1 MRRRRMN
8 KIGTIM
14 LIAIMLAAC
23 SETGQVE
30 RYSEATPVMTNTEA
44 PRDSNGLYLLGQEPL
59 HLTFYGHYSYYE
71 MPKWGADPSS
81 RWIRDQLNIHI
92 TQIGHEG
99 NADHKLQQMIA
110 SGELPDLIWGERD
123 SDLERMREAG
133 MLVPLN
139 AYIEKYPNLKQWASP
154 KVLKMLQAEDGNIYY
169 FPNYYT
175 DKPYGNAGYVVN
187 REIYSKLGSPKLET
201 TDDLYSYL
209 KEVKRRYPDVI
220 PFETGIASEGHGID
234 QLFSAFKE
242 NNFSFTRY
250 YAVVNGDKM
259 TSIYKDEG
267 FRESALFVA
276 KLMREGLMTTNAM
289 LQTEDQVLEK
299 LRNGEVAVHASA
311 DPLRLASIANAEL
324 SRNNP
329 DAGYIC
335 IPPIYKDGLDPEKI
349 YPGTYNVLGWN
360 VTAITTAAENPEAL
374 FAMLDWMTGPFGSA
388 VQFWGPPG
396 PTGFW
401 DGFQEDGFTPNFTS
415 RYGYDTEELTRI
427 QSLSGKMIWVGNT
440 KFLDETKLAYEE
452 TLPPNQ
458 RNWTTYWQKEVTWQ
472 SQGDATPFIN
482 LFPMPNS
489 TEGVIL
495 ERVKDIWLDAR
506 AYALYAQSDEEVL
519 AILDD
524 AHESSMDIGFQL
536 YLDYITEKW
545 HANLEA
551 LETVEPQGAK

>member
-8 KIGTIM
+8 KIGMIM

-23 SETGQVE
+23 SETGKVE
-30 RYSEATPVMTNTEA
+30 YPEVTSVTTNTEV
-44 PRDSNGLYLLGQEPL
+44 PRDSNGLYLLGKEPL

-110 SGELPDLIWGERD
+110 SGDLPDLIWGERD

-139 AYIEKYPNLKQWASP
+139 TYIEKYPNLKQWASP

-267 FRESALFVA
+267 FRESALYVA

-415 RYGYDTEELTRI
+415 RYGNDTEELTRI

-545 HANLEA
+545 HSNLEA
-551 LETVEPQGAK
+551 LETVEPQGAR